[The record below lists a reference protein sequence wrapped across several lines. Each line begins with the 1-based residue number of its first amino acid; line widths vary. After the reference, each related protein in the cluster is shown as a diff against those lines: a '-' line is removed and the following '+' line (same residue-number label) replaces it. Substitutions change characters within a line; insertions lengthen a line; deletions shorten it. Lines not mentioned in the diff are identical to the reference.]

1 MTDMSPTRLA
11 QAARKPGVERLVVV
25 GSGMAGLKLVEEL
38 QVAAPGRFA
47 VTMVG
52 AEPEAAYNR
61 VLLSSMLAGEASAAD
76 IALRDAAWYAGTDT
90 TLVTGVAVRAIDP
103 EARTVSLAD
112 GRALSFDRLVLATG
126 ADPVRLPLPGAD
138 LDGVVTFRTT
148 ADVTQMAAAAS
159 VAGTQAVVIGGGL
172 LGIEAAYGL
181 ARAGAGVTLVHVMDR
196 LMERQLDAEG
206 AALLAAALEARG
218 IRVRL
223 STQTKAICGNARVE
237 AIELGNGD
245 VIPCSLVVMAVGV
258 RPATGLAAAAGLATG
273 RGILV
278 DDQLQTS
285 APGIYALGDC
295 AEHRGICYGLV
306 EPAYA
311 QARVLAHVLAGA
323 EAHYTGSVLAT
334 NLKVSGVPV
343 FSAGDVEGEG
353 AEHVILRD
361 EATPSYRKL
370 ALRDGRLVG
379 AVLVGDTS
387 DALWYA
393 DLIAAGS
400 SVGRFRRDI
409 AFGRAYAEA
418 A

>member
-11 QAARKPGVERLVVV
+11 QGGRQPVPERLVVV

-38 QVAAPGRFA
+38 HAAAPGRFA

-76 IALRDAAWYAGTDT
+76 IALRDTAWYAAANT
-90 TLVTGVAVRAIDP
+90 TLVTGVAARAIDP
-103 EARTVSLAD
+103 DARTLSLAD
-112 GRALSFDRLVLATG
+112 GRALAFDRLVLATG

-138 LDGVVTFRTT
+138 LNGVVTFRTT
-148 ADVTQMAAAAS
+148 ADVTHMAEAAS
-159 VAGTQAVVIGGGL
+159 HAGTHAVVIGGGL

-181 ARAGAGVTLVHVMDR
+181 ARAGTAVTLVHVMDR

-206 AALLAAALEARG
+206 ARLLATALEARG

-223 STQTKAICGNARVE
+223 STETTAIHGKTSVE
-237 AIELGNGD
+237 AIELGSGETLA
-245 VIPCSLVVMAVGV
+245 CSLVVMAVGV
-258 RPATGLAAAAGLATG
+258 RPATGLAVAAGLATA

-278 DDQLQTS
+278 DDQMQTS
-285 APGIYALGDC
+285 LPGIYALGDC
-295 AEHRGICYGLV
+295 AEHRKTCYGLV

-343 FSAGDVEGEG
+343 FSAGDFEGEG
-353 AEHVILRD
+353 AEHIILRD
-361 EATPSYRKL
+361 QGAPSYRKL
-370 ALRDGRLVG
+370 VLRDGRLVG

-393 DLIAAGS
+393 DLIAARR
-400 SVGRFRRDI
+400 SVAGFRRDI
-409 AFGRAYAEA
+409 AFGRAYSEA

>member
-1 MTDMSPTRLA
+1 VTDMSPTRLA
-11 QAARKPGVERLVVV
+11 QAARQPGPERLVVV
-25 GSGMAGLKLVEEL
+25 GNGMAGLKLVEEL
-38 QVAAPGRFA
+38 HAAAPGRFA
-47 VTMVG
+47 VTMIG

-61 VLLSSMLAGEASAAD
+61 VLLSSVLAGEASAAD
-76 IALRDAAWYAGTDT
+76 IALRDAAWYAANGT
-90 TLVTGVAVRAIDP
+90 TLLTGVDVRGIDTS
-103 EARTVSLAD
+103 ARTVSLAD
-112 GRALSFDRLVLATG
+112 GRALAFDRLVLATG
-126 ADPVRLPLPGAD
+126 ADPMRLPLPGAD

-148 ADVTQMAAAAS
+148 ADVTRMAAAAAL
-159 VAGTQAVVIGGGL
+159 AGTQAVVVGGGL

-181 ARAGAGVTLVHVMDR
+181 ARAGAAVTLVHVMDR

-223 STQTKAICGNARVE
+223 STQTKAITGDGRVE
-237 AIELGNGD
+237 AIELGSGD
-245 VIPCSLVVMAVGV
+245 ILPCSLVVMAVGV
-258 RPATGLAAAAGLATG
+258 RPSIALATAG
-273 RGILV
+273 GIATARGILV
-278 DDQLQTS
+278 DDQMQTS

-295 AEHRGICYGLV
+295 AEHRKICYGLV

-343 FSAGDVEGEG
+343 FSAGDFEGAG
-353 AEHVILRD
+353 AEHVIVRD
-361 EATPSYRKL
+361 QGAPSYRKL
-370 ALRDGRLVG
+370 VLRDGRLVG

-393 DLIAAGS
+393 DLIAAAR
-400 SVGRFRRDI
+400 SVAGIRRDI